1 MAVERTKERRTW
13 RDYIRLTL
21 VQRGSPESIAW
32 GVAIGTFIAFTPT
45 FGVQI
50 FLALILTTLLRVNRL
65 ASLPPLFLTN
75 IATVWPVYTLQ
86 CLLGAQFLPDARSA
100 EMLEEMARFRQ
111 ILTDTGLFSMIGN
124 WRGLMKMTGD
134 LWLSIWIGGVLVGGA
149 LATPAY
155 FGTVAVVRRHR
166 IRRARR
172 LQQRARARQPP
183 G

>member
-1 MAVERTKERRTW
+1 MPVERTKDRRTW
-13 RDYIRLTL
+13 RDYLRLTL
-21 VQRGSPESIAW
+21 AQRGSPESIAW

-50 FLALILTTLLRVNRL
+50 FLALIIASLLRVNRL

-75 IATVWPVYTLQ
+75 IATVWPVYTVQ

-100 EMLEEMARFRQ
+100 EMLAELEEFKKL
-111 ILTDTGLFSMIGN
+111 LTDTGLFSMIGN

-134 LWLSIWIGGVLVGGA
+134 LWLAIWIGGILVGGL
-149 LATPAY
+149 LAIASY
-155 FGTVAVVRRHR
+155 FATVAIVRRHR
-166 IRRARR
+166 ARRARR
-172 LQQRARARQPP
+172 LQERARARQPA